1 MEDFIRTVSI
11 YALPVLLGV
20 IFHEVAHGWVA
31 DRLGDPTARLMGR
44 ISLNPLVH
52 IDLFGTILLPLTLV
66 FMHSPFVFGWAKP
79 VPVHFE
85 NLRGGRRAM
94 ALVTLAGPLTNLLL
108 AVMSAAIYHLLLGFA
123 GDLTGFISQV
133 VEPIKIMAR
142 ISVVFNVVLAVFNLF
157 PVPPLDGGRILV
169 GLLPEGLAFQLA
181 KLERFGMLIMLI
193 LIATNHQTHLFEHVM
208 YPAMAV
214 LLELL
219 LG

>member
-11 YALPVLLGV
+11 YALPVLLGA

-31 DRLGDPTARLMGR
+31 DKLGDPTARLMGR

-66 FMHSPFVFGWAKP
+66 LMHSPFVFGWAKP
-79 VPVHFE
+79 VPVDFN

-108 AVMSAAIYHLLLGFA
+108 AGVSATIYHLLLRLEL
-123 GDLTGFISQV
+123 DPTGFISQV
-133 VEPIKIMAR
+133 VEPIEIMAR
-142 ISVVFNVVLAVFNLF
+142 ISVVFNVVLAVFNLL
-157 PVPPLDGGRILV
+157 PIPPLDGGHILM
-169 GLLPEGLAFQLA
+169 GLLPEGLALHLA
-181 KLERFGMLIMLI
+181 RLERFGMLFLLI
-193 LIATNHQTHLFEHVM
+193 LFATNHQTHLFEHVM

-214 LLELL
+214 LLEFL